1 MAFEFLRSENSASP
15 IEKEIVAANGT
26 TYEHGC
32 LLKYGSDGTAEKTT
46 GKPEFV
52 YAGKDITAKT
62 GDKLACIVSFP
73 EYEWE
78 TMLSASGSS
87 LKVGNKVTTDGTKV
101 RQLQRSALRRI
112 RCYQLWSLLVRKKCR
127 MK

>member
-15 IEKEIVAANGT
+15 IEKDIVAANGT

-87 LKVGNKVTTDGTKV
+87 LKVGNKVTTDGTKATATTASGV
-101 RQLQRSALRRI
+101 FE
-112 RCYQLWSLLVRKKCR
+112 LLTPGGASGSKVVGRFS
-127 MK
+127 

>member
-87 LKVGNKVTTDGTKV
+87 LKVGNKVTTDGTKATATTASGV
-101 RQLQRSALRRI
+101 FE
-112 RCYQLWSLLVRKKCR
+112 LLTPGGASGSKVVGRFS
-127 MK
+127 

>member
-32 LLKYGSDGTAEKTT
+32 LLKYGSDGLAEKTT

-87 LKVGNKVTTDGTKV
+87 LKVGNKVTTDGTKATATTASGV
-101 RQLQRSALRRI
+101 FE
-112 RCYQLWSLLVRKKCR
+112 LLTPGGASGSKVVGRFS
-127 MK
+127 